1 MAQLLLRKLDESLVQ
16 KHKEP
21 AAKNGVSTEEKRRIL
36 NEAMNGRDGGK
47 SKMSFKEFL
56 MSMPDVGNDKDFARI
71 EGSIRDVDLSDQRHV
86 LLDTFVLSEFRKKER
101 CHPSVLNWVEPI
113 PSDEL
118 WLNVL
123 VVGEI
128 RKGLNLIQRRDL
140 VAASNLEKWLA
151 CILQEYEGRI
161 LPITMEIMEEWGR
174 LNAVRPLSAADSLL
188 AATANVHELT
198 LVTRKA
204 RHFSVTALRLCN
216 PFD

>member
-1 MAQLLLRKLDESLVQ
+1 MTRTLPGSR
-16 KHKEP
+16 
-21 AAKNGVSTEEKRRIL
+21 
-36 NEAMNGRDGGK
+36 EASATWIYLTSGMY
-47 SKMSFKEFL
+47 
-56 MSMPDVGNDKDFARI
+56 
-71 EGSIRDVDLSDQRHV
+71 
-86 LLDTFVLSEFRKKER
+86 LLDTNVLSEFRKKER

-118 WLNVL
+118 WLSVL

-151 CILQEYEGRI
+151 GILQEYEGRI
-161 LPITMEIMEEWGR
+161 LPITLEIVEEWGR

-198 LVTRKA
+198 FVTRNA
-204 RHFSVTALRLCN
+204 RHFSVTALRLFN